1 VAVAGRGV
9 RKTSNNDN
17 HNVRSHSST
26 LLVFSA
32 AANNSIP
39 PSSSS
44 SFGSNDPPKQQ
55 KTKKVLTEADVLARS
70 KQLQTGP
77 FQGGSDEGGVEA
89 VVPKLFTPQIYND
102 IQTSLLLLE
111 QRVKNG
117 RRGLDVVDIN
127 KLINCTD
134 AIIEEMLDYLA
145 DPSGCNDRI
154 AKVYAGNGGDAT
166 TAAAAKTTTVATSV
180 MMTSTTTP
188 VDTNTPQIYVPPP
201 PRKGEPGAGKYR
213 QQQQSTI
220 PTTLSSS
227 SLPLSISTRSNNII
241 DTTTTSS
248 SATTNAANTVNDDDT
263 LYDKNNDN
271 DKNNQDADTDNINFG
286 LARGTTNTYIIPNME
301 SMSPS
306 EYQQQLQ
313 ATISARQVRDRERVL
328 YISWLLLLLL

>member
-1 VAVAGRGV
+1 MIGTTTIMLLVLVALLPLFSSAFVTPQQSSSSSLLVAVAGRGV

-70 KQLQTGP
+70 KQLHTGP

-134 AIIEEMLDYLA
+134 AIIEEMVDYLA
-145 DPSGCNDRI
+145 DPSGCSDRI
-154 AKVYAGNGGDAT
+154 AKVYAAAT
-166 TAAAAKTTTVATSV
+166 A
-180 MMTSTTTP
+180 STTTLVNAESNGCDTTTTATAATFVATVDTTITT
-188 VDTNTPQIYVPPP
+188 VDTNTLNSI
-201 PRKGEPGAGKYR
+201 KIKH
-213 QQQQSTI
+213 QS
-220 PTTLSSS
+220 
-227 SLPLSISTRSNNII
+227 
-241 DTTTTSS
+241 
-248 SATTNAANTVNDDDT
+248 AV
-263 LYDKNNDN
+263 
-271 DKNNQDADTDNINFG
+271 
-286 LARGTTNTYIIPNME
+286 LAWMP
-301 SMSPS
+301 
-306 EYQQQLQ
+306 
-313 ATISARQVRDRERVL
+313 
-328 YISWLLLLLL
+328 